1 MSATKMN
8 VRNINN
14 VYYGKGLTQNE
25 KGKQTP
31 WTQ

>member
-14 VYYGKGLTQNE
+14 FYYVKGLTQNE

-31 WTQ
+31 